1 MPMNR
6 RQALTALSGL
16 AAAALTGCAE
26 PPLRVAVVWS
36 GWELSRFREVLN
48 GRETLKDLDIVVHSA
63 GDDIATL
70 LTNQTVASAVP
81 DVAIVSQPGLLQDP
95 AVGDLL
101 QTVPSMDPLPWQNLV
116 RREAVGPVGRG
127 TDAPI
132 KGVWFKAAHKSLIW
146 HRAGAVPVPST
157 DWDEWVEQCR
167 VLARSPAREKR
178 TPLSIA
184 AGDGWTLTDWF
195 ENVLLGID
203 ETAYHTLHR
212 DPEAWSSP
220 SVQKALTRLADL
232 WSIDNL
238 VPGGGRRALT
248 LQFHDAVLDVF
259 RHHRA
264 AMVAAPDFAWPV
276 IRRHC
281 PAEHPEPTRFP
292 WPHRDVESGGD
303 RPPPPV
309 LVGGDVVVA
318 LESGGKRALRFVEWL
333 TGPDATR
340 QMGKWAAKGGFLS
353 VRPSV
358 DAYPGPLRA
367 LAAELRPPT
376 NPLTPIAFDLSD
388 RLDGSLAGGN
398 GRGLWRVLTELFTRV
413 AVDRQAPVEAVR
425 HATDTVK
432 ALAAR
437 GRPR

>member
-6 RQALTALSGL
+6 RRTLAALSGL

-48 GRETLKDLDIVVHSA
+48 GRETLRDLDIVVHSA

-70 LTNQTVASAVP
+70 LTNRTVASAVP

-101 QTVPSMDPLPWQNLV
+101 QTVPSLDPLPWQNLV
-116 RREAVGPVGRG
+116 RREAVGPVGHG

-146 HRAGAVPVPST
+146 HRAGTVPVPST
-157 DWDEWVEQCR
+157 DWGEWVEQCR
-167 VLARSPAREKR
+167 SLASRGKA
-178 TPLSIA
+178 PLSIA

-203 ETAYHTLHR
+203 ETAYHTLRR
-212 DPEAWSSP
+212 DPDAWSGP

-232 WSIDNL
+232 WSIEGL

-276 IRRHC
+276 IRGHC
-281 PAEHPEPTRFP
+281 PAEHPAPTRFP
-292 WPHRDVESGGD
+292 WPQRDDKGAGR

-318 LESGGKRALRFVEWL
+318 LRSGGKRALRFVEWL
-333 TGPDATR
+333 TGPDATK
-340 QMGKWAAKGGFLS
+340 QMGRWAGRGGFLS
-353 VRPSV
+353 VRPAV
-358 DAYPGPLRA
+358 DAYPAPLRA

-376 NPLTPIAFDLSD
+376 NPITPIAFDLSD
-388 RLDGSLAGGN
+388 RLEGSLAGGN

-413 AVDRQAPVEAVR
+413 AVDGRPSDEAVR
-425 HATDTVK
+425 HATAAVK
-432 ALAAR
+432 TLAAR